1 MGKVKY
7 FGKEANTNRRPS
19 ETIEIEGFAF
29 TRSWNPA
36 TMEPFEMFA
45 VERGKPG
52 TINDVLMKAS
62 IVASMHMQGRTSD
75 EIETNL
81 NKIDSCE
88 DNDPLF

>member
-7 FGKEANTNRRPS
+7 NGRGANLNRRPS

-29 TRSWNPA
+29 TRSWNPE
-36 TMEPFEMFA
+36 TMQPFEMFA
-45 VERGKPG
+45 VERGIPG

-62 IVASMHMQGRTSD
+62 IVASMHMQGKTSD